1 MSTPIITGV
10 KHFVADLC
18 YPVKKEG
25 GRWREEG
32 RERKTRFGKEEKIVD
47 GRLYDCV
54 EHPREPTD
62 KLLAIIRNLSK
73 LLETFT

>member
-1 MSTPIITGV
+1 MRMPIIMCI

-18 YPVKKEG
+18 YTVKKER

-32 RERKTRFGKEEKIVD
+32 RKRKTRFGKEKIVD

-62 KLLAIIRNLSK
+62 KLLALIRNLSK